1 MTYGTQKLQASSTR
15 TSLYKKRFISNLC
28 QSSDE
33 DVQDFFKRVAT
44 CAMLSFKESIIDLK
58 KEFAGAHIAYIDK
71 ATKLMCVPRFAK
83 SSPIFRLVKMWSRF
97 FDLLYLNW
105 MEFQNHWVEKEKWAV
120 LAESCKIW
128 PRVNFSITI
137 GQNIKIRL
145 CQANLFWCTY
155 KSLCAFKMVEIIGDS
170 AQLGWLATCHIQ
182 QST

>member
-105 MEFQNHWVEKEKWAV
+105 MESPKKLLEKNWRFWPEISKNNQFLEFFDQN
-120 LAESCKIW
+120 
-128 PRVNFSITI
+128 VNFVTTLD
-137 GQNIKIRL
+137 QKIK
-145 CQANLFWCTY
+145 NLASPVKF
-155 KSLCAFKMVEIIGDS
+155 
-170 AQLGWLATCHIQ
+170 
-182 QST
+182 